1 MWRRLIYNAIFI
13 LIVENNV
20 GFIFEHLKLS
30 IFFPLVY
37 LHKNKNILM
46 VFFFIIIEV

>member
-1 MWRRLIYNAIFI
+1 MLIA
-13 LIVENNV
+13 ENNV

-37 LHKNKNILM
+37 LHKNISML
-46 VFFFIIIEV
+46 FFFIIIEV